1 MPTKTLRSFIT
12 GPIEIN
18 GTLEAFD
25 GNVWHKLSGFSLVEE
40 NDVNMPEIDKVIFNP
55 PATIVFFDDGSK
67 TVVRCSPNDV
77 FDREKGIA
85 LCVMK
90 RAYGNTGRF
99 NDIMRDNMTD
109 LLVGVNK

>member
-1 MPTKTLRSFIT
+1 MPTEFT
-12 GPIEIN
+12 
-18 GTLEAFD
+18 GTLTITDVNKVF
-25 GNVWHKLSGFSLVEE
+25 HKLVLGEA
-40 NDVNMPEIDKVIFNP
+40 DANMPEIERVIFNP

-99 NDIMRDNMTD
+99 NDILRDNMTD
-109 LLVGVNK
+109 LLVGVSK